1 MLKPSFLFGSIR
13 PMQTKVAR
21 IARQFPDQ
29 VAAALTEEAEI
40 EATEVRRRTPVAT
53 GALKGT
59 IHVVPPERTGFAGR
73 DIEAYVVAGGVAA
86 PYALVVH
93 EDLEAFH
100 PVGQAKYLESVILE
114 SRPFMGERIARR
126 VQFTRLPI

>member
-1 MLKPSFLFGSIR
+1 
-13 PMQTKVAR
+13 MQSKVAR
-21 IARQFPDQ
+21 IAKQFPDQ
-29 VAAALTEEAEI
+29 VAAAVTEEAEI

-73 DIEAYVVAGGVAA
+73 VIEAYVVAGGVAA
-86 PYALVVH
+86 PYALIVH

-126 VQFTRLPI
+126 VEFTRLPI